1 MDTDESRQA
10 PEPTKP
16 DETEVRPPA
25 SSTWHGLFKSS
36 SAIGILAAL
45 ATMVGTVVAT
55 FTVYQG
61 RDVAERQAQEAYRQR
76 EFAMHA
82 QREAENASEA
92 VARLREENAALRK
105 TLENGNK
112 GGQERRYAELSPID
126 RQTINQIKSDQ
137 DQLRSRFTALE
148 TTLVTTPEKAIA
160 VPMLK
165 QQIDAIQDRSHAD
178 LDSVRGEIG
187 RLFTLT
193 QWFIGLMFTI
203 ALGVFGLALSN
214 LKKASEK
221 PAEKE
226 RSVAA

>member
-1 MDTDESRQA
+1 
-10 PEPTKP
+10 
-16 DETEVRPPA
+16 
-25 SSTWHGLFKSS
+25 
-36 SAIGILAAL
+36 
-45 ATMVGTVVAT
+45 
-55 FTVYQG
+55 
-61 RDVAERQAQEAYRQR
+61 
-76 EFAMHA
+76 
-82 QREAENASEA
+82 
-92 VARLREENAALRK
+92 
-105 TLENGNK
+105 
-112 GGQERRYAELSPID
+112 
-126 RQTINQIKSDQ
+126 
-137 DQLRSRFTALE
+137 LE